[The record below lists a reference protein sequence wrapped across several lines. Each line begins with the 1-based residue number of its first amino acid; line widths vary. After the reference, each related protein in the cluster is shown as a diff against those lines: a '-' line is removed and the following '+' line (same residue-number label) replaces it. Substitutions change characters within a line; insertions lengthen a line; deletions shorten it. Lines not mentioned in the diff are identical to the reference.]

1 MYQCNLKTDEYD
13 INICR
18 TINIDNSEIRINI
31 SLQFFELIPSK
42 SPNLGYVYYPRL
54 KQLYWSL
61 HDDWISS

>member
-54 KQLYWSL
+54 RQLY
-61 HDDWISS
+61 